1 MTPSQFQNQSP
12 EFHVYHPR
20 TVVQSSKKPET
31 GNFKDDVSP
40 FEVAQ
45 SSSHVQ
51 LYANQRPSKM
61 VPSPQRE
68 ELKMGQDSGRL
79 SIHQS
84 IQEVEEP
91 VSGITDLSSPSPS
104 PYQQRDDEFSPISE
118 EPSPTTSK
126 FEEQASS
133 SKEEQSSSSKQT
145 SNFSFK
151 INVE

>member
-1 MTPSQFQNQSP
+1 
-12 EFHVYHPR
+12 
-20 TVVQSSKKPET
+20 
-31 GNFKDDVSP
+31 
-40 FEVAQ
+40 
-45 SSSHVQ
+45 
-51 LYANQRPSKM
+51 
-61 VPSPQRE
+61 
-68 ELKMGQDSGRL
+68 MGQDSGRL

-104 PYQQRDDEFSPISE
+104 PYQQQDDEFSPISE

-151 INVE
+151 ISVEQITHANKPMA